1 MIDDSKS
8 QDGLLERLLARPLV
22 YRAWQAPFVRK
33 KIRPLRRRLDPTQS
47 GRVLDIGCG
56 PGTNAFLFPG
66 ETYVGVDLNPSY
78 IRYAQ
83 QKFPGRFEVWDVTKP
98 GPNLGKFDTVLIN
111 SVFHHLSDVETAHVL
126 GSLGSHV
133 YDDARIFVIDLVLPS
148 SRGIPRL
155 LASLDRGHYPRRLD
169 HWLRLFG
176 DHLTITHCEPFSV
189 SLMGVSLWELL
200 LVEARPRASL
210 PRGDMG
216 DSAPEDLD
224 RDYS

>member
-8 QDGLLERLLARPLV
+8 PDGLLERLLGRPLI

-33 KIRPLRRRLDPTQS
+33 KIRPFRRRFDPTQS

-56 PGTNAFLFPG
+56 PGTNAFLFAA
-66 ETYVGVDLNPSY
+66 ENYVGVDLNPRY
-78 IRYAQ
+78 IRYARS
-83 QKFPGRFEVWDVTKP
+83 KFSGRFEVWDVTKP

-126 GSLGSHV
+126 GSLANHV
-133 YDDARIFVIDLVLPS
+133 NDDARVFVIDLVLPS

-169 HWLRLFG
+169 NWLRLFD
-176 DHLTITHCEPFSV
+176 DHLTITHSESFTV
-189 SLMGVSLWELL
+189 KLVGVSLWELL
-200 LVEARPRASL
+200 LVEARPSASL
-210 PRGDMG
+210 LPGERGE
-216 DSAPEDLD
+216 SAPEGLD
-224 RDYS
+224 RDYP

>member
-1 MIDDSKS
+1 MSERSKS
-8 QDGLLERLLARPLV
+8 EGVLEWLLARPSV

-33 KIRPLRRRLDPTQS
+33 KVQPFQRRLDPTRA

-56 PGTNAFLFPG
+56 PGTNAFLFPP
-66 ETYVGVDLNPSY
+66 ENYVGVDLNPSY
-78 IRYAQ
+78 IRYARRR
-83 QKFPGRFEVWDVTKP
+83 FPGRFEVWDVTRP

-111 SVFHHLSDVETAHVL
+111 SVFHHLTDVETAYVL
-126 GSLGSHV
+126 GSLASHLN
-133 YDDARIFVIDLVLPS
+133 DAARVFVIDLVLPS

-155 LASLDRGHYPRRLD
+155 LASLDRGHYARRLD

-176 DHLTITHCEPFSV
+176 DHLTITHRESFTV
-189 SLMGVSLWELL
+189 KLMGVSLWELL
-200 LVEARPRASL
+200 LVEAQPSASSL
-210 PRGDMG
+210 GEKG